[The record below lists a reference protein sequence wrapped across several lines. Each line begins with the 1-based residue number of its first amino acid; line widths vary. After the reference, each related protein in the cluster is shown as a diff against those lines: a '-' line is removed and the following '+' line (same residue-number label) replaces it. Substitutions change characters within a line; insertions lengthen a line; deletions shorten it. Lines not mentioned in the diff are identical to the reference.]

1 MAANTLL
8 VFPVLQR
15 KIPISTRG
23 EAVFPKINFKD
34 LKDYTFS
41 ISDSTETL
49 NEKLWGKIIE
59 ERINLYHLATQ
70 CKSKKDLY
78 KLLRWPNKEDF
89 TYEDYRYLDYEPLC
103 ATFTE
108 KIIVGYQDV
117 FERDLE
123 AFGQVDFNVDLYAV
137 VLLVGGEYFGHVYCW
152 ISPTN
157 PDLAFCIGIRSRVD
171 WIFYK
176 NKYQNRDR
184 TPISS
189 LLFEGVRRFAL
200 FKGALY
206 MVIYQPLQVIRS
218 IAPRIGF
225 EPLSEKRYPGRDIGQ
240 SIYTWGYLER
250 PYEKA
255 LIRNTEEPI
264 TDDVGEFVLKE

>member
-15 KIPISTRG
+15 RVARG
-23 EAVFPKINFKD
+23 ELRFPKINFKD

-41 ISDSTETL
+41 LSDSTETL

-89 TYEDYRYLDYEPLC
+89 TYEDYRYLDREPLC
-103 ATFTE
+103 STFME
-108 KIIVGYQDV
+108 KIVAGYQDI

-123 AFGQVDFNVDLYAV
+123 AFEQDNFNVDLYAV
-137 VLLVGGEYFGHVYCW
+137 VLLNRGEYFGHVYCW

-157 PDLAFCIGIRSRVD
+157 PELAFCIGIRSRVD

-176 NKYQNRDR
+176 SKYAQSALSKV
-184 TPISS
+184 PISS
-189 LLFEGVRRFAL
+189 LLFEGVRRFASI
-200 FKGALY
+200 KGAGS
-206 MVIYQPLQVIRS
+206 MIIYQPLEVIRN
-218 IAPRIGF
+218 IAPRVGF
-225 EPLSEKRYPGRDIGQ
+225 QPLPEDLYEPKDIGR
-240 SIYTWGYLER
+240 SIFNYTFLIR
-250 PYEKA
+250 PYEEA
-255 LIRNTEEPI
+255 LIRNTEEPVVEQI
-264 TDDVGEFVLKE
+264 GEFVLKER